1 MFGENLRHWKAEA
14 AARRGGIVFR
24 DLALAVQRVDA
35 KADVETLA
43 LGAEPVEQ
51 RTKARDLARR
61 VEDQMIG
68 ERRDLGQIGFLVAR
82 AIGCDLT
89 PIFLA
94 PQLRLVQAR
103 RADAVEIFGNGR
115 PEEYGG
121 EEIGR
126 AHV

>member
-68 ERRDLGQIGFLVAR
+68 ERRDLGQIGSLVAR
-82 AIGCDLT
+82 ALGCDLDRKST
-89 PIFLA
+89 
-94 PQLRLVQAR
+94 RLNSR
-103 RADAVEIFGNGR
+103 
-115 PEEYGG
+115 
-121 EEIGR
+121 
-126 AHV
+126 H

>member
-43 LGAEPVEQ
+43 LGPEPVEQ

-61 VEDQMIG
+61 VEDKMIG
-68 ERRDLGQIGFLVAR
+68 ERRHPGQIGFLVAPP
-82 AIGCDLT
+82 IGCAL
-89 PIFLA
+89 PPHILA
-94 PQLRLVQAR
+94 PRLLPSQS
-103 RADAVEIFGNGR
+103 
-115 PEEYGG
+115 PP
-121 EEIGR
+121 
-126 AHV
+126 